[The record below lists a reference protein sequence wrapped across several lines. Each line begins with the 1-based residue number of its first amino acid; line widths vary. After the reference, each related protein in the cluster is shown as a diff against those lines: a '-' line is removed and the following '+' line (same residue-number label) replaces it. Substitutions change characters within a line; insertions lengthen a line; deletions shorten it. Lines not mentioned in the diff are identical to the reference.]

1 VNNDGVIKKDMNDAV
16 IDGIIERALV
26 FMPNIH
32 KRLYGP
38 REKSEHT
45 SLTRH
50 QLFIMKI
57 LNSEG
62 SATVSYLAKII
73 GVPNPQMTR
82 LVNQLVEV
90 GYVTRN
96 HDIQDRRLINLSLT
110 GQGKKLLLTIN
121 KRIKEHLKQRLAV
134 LTTKELLAMST
145 ALETLQTLVAK
156 L

>member
-96 HDIQDRRLINLSLT
+96 HDRRLINLSLT
-110 GQGKKLLLTIN
+110 GQVKKLLLTIN